1 MIDLGNEPVSLG
13 LTASLFAR
21 PTASAEVGIVDAFDD
36 YLRHWRTHL
45 LLFKED
51 DTNKFRPFGE
61 REREYPRGRIRKRG
75 GESIYWCASGTSDP
89 NLANWWMFDA
99 GLNRPKYPVN
109 AENLSGF
116 LCSVHPG
123 TDPEAWLAF
132 VLEAA
137 TRASFLFGT
146 SGFAMV
152 LPPRWRVA
160 TNLAHVVAA
169 IVARYH
175 GLDFLDLFSPRLEAL
190 DGIITVNWLTL
201 VHDELL
207 AKLGGR
213 AVVRAALSEVI
224 HIHELPYGLL
234 FRAGPKPVSGDV
246 NGPDEL
252 GPYREVARA
261 LRPIFTNGRPS
272 YGHFRGFPGLLD
284 NTEAWR
290 NRFFEGVQ
298 WPP

>member
-1 MIDLGNEPVSLG
+1 MIDLGNQPVSLG
-13 LTASLFAR
+13 LTANLHAR
-21 PTASAEVGIVDAFDD
+21 PTPSAELGIVDAFDD
-36 YLRHWRTHL
+36 YLARWGMHL
-45 LLFKED
+45 RIFKED
-51 DTNKFRPFGE
+51 DTNKFRPLGE
-61 REREYPRGRIRKRG
+61 REREYPRRRIRKRG

-89 NLANWWMFDA
+89 DLASWWMFDA
-99 GLNRPKYPVN
+99 GLNRPKYPVDKDD
-109 AENLSGF
+109 LSGF

-123 TDPEAWLAF
+123 FDPDAWLTF
-132 VLEAA
+132 VLEASA
-137 TRASFLFGT
+137 RAPFLFGT

-169 IVARYH
+169 TLARYH
-175 GLDFLDLFSPRLEAL
+175 GLDFVDLFRPRLDAH

-213 AVVRAALSEVI
+213 AAARASLSEGVQV
-224 HIHELPYGLL
+224 HELPYGLL
-234 FRAGPKPVSGDV
+234 FQAGPKPVSGDI

-261 LRPIFTNGRPS
+261 LRPIFTNGLPE
-272 YGHFRGFPGLLD
+272 YGRFRGFPGLLD
-284 NTEAWR
+284 HTEAWR
-290 NRFFEGVQ
+290 NRFFEGVK